1 MRVDID
7 SSRRLEALQIDDA
20 TRAVLRQIKPI
31 VAQNIDA
38 VVEAAFRQMLRYPEA
53 AKAYAAMNIEDAKR
67 SQRHHWLDD
76 MFPATFSDEQLV
88 HGIDIFQKR
97 QRQGLNFR
105 WFFVFYA
112 TLLDNMIVAVAPAF
126 RRKPESL
133 AQAIRALTRIVLFE
147 LDLASAAYM
156 DSAVE
161 GATTFIDQAAKAVH
175 GGAQTIASSVDN
187 LSVTSNEL
195 SASVAE
201 ITATME
207 ELSASSSQISE
218 HSTAV
223 ADIANV
229 TLANSENGM
238 AAMNL
243 LTDKMERIH
252 LDSETSLQEII
263 TLGRTSKEIG
273 KIMAMINAIAD
284 RTKLIAFNAALEAA
298 SAGEAGKRFGVV
310 AAEIRR
316 LADSVT
322 DSTSEIE
329 SKVQDIQDSISRL
342 VINSEKGNR
351 GIAEGMAATTATAER
366 LGELV
371 SAARNTA
378 SAAQQI
384 SLSTQQ
390 QKTAA
395 DQVVV
400 ALREIMQASSHA
412 AHSVSELSDVSQTM
426 IGLSSDLT
434 TLVDGFLDQGATA
447 RT

>member
-7 SSRRLEALQIDDA
+7 CSRRLEALRIDDA
-20 TRAVLRQIKPI
+20 TRAILRQIKPI
-31 VAQNIDA
+31 VAQNIDS
-38 VVEAAFRQMLRYPEA
+38 VVEAAFRQMLQYPDA
-53 AKAYAAMNIEDAKR
+53 AKAYAGMKIEDAKN

-76 MFPATFSDEQLV
+76 MFPATFSDEQLS
-88 HGIDIFQKR
+88 HGIEIFRRRQK
-97 QRQGLNFR
+97 QGLNFR
-105 WFFVFYA
+105 WYFVFYT
-112 TLLDNMIVAVAPAF
+112 TLLDNLIQAILPTY
-126 RRKPESL
+126 RRKPETL
-133 AQAIRALTRIVLFE
+133 AKAVQALTRIVMFE

-175 GGAQTIASSVDN
+175 GGAGTISSSVEN

-243 LTDKMERIH
+243 LTGKMDRIH
-252 LDSETSLQEII
+252 QDSETSLQEILN
-263 TLGRTSKEIG
+263 LGRTSKEIG
-273 KIMAMINAIAD
+273 KIMSMINAIAD

-322 DSTSEIE
+322 DSTGEIE
-329 SKVQDIQDSISRL
+329 SKVQEIQDSISRL
-342 VINSEKGNR
+342 VLNSEKGNR

-371 SAARNTA
+371 GAARNTA

-395 DQVVV
+395 DQVVI

-412 AHSVSELSDVSQTM
+412 ARSVSELSDVSQTM

-434 TLVDGFLDQGATA
+434 TLVDDFLDQGKA
-447 RT
+447 